1 MRITNELTNHTV
13 TLNYPPVKTVL
24 NVKMDVFERVSQCCK
39 PSAVIATNT
48 IRLNVNS
55 IAERA
60 AYKERT
66 LGLRFLFPVYYIPEV
81 EITPSPKTS
90 GDTIER
96 GLTSEFTPVSDYE
109 FRLCFMDIVNR
120 LLQ

>member
-1 MRITNELTNHTV
+1 MVSFELV
-13 TLNYPPVKTVL
+13 WLVQGQILLISRLEEAVRDADFIFEAVVDDL

-48 IRLNVNS
+48 IRLNVSS

-96 GLTSEFTPVSDYE
+96 GLMREFTPVSD
-109 FRLCFMDIVNR
+109 
-120 LLQ
+120 